1 MKEVVTPASTA
12 PVNCMNTLSGVRK
25 QERPLMMASV
35 KVIVISAAGSFP
47 AEALFI
53 QAVMTILNRFHSN
66 QIERR
71 DSLCQV

>member
-1 MKEVVTPASTA
+1 
-12 PVNCMNTLSGVRK
+12 
-25 QERPLMMASV
+25 V
-35 KVIVISAAGSFP
+35 KVIVIPAAGSFP

-53 QAVMTILNRFHSN
+53 QAILNRFHSN